1 MNHQY
6 PQRVD
11 NHQLEE
17 LSERHFRNL
26 LPRNW
31 TCEKPANDYGVD
43 LRVDLYDELAATGL
57 ELLVQ
62 LKASAEGSDQD
73 TETIRLRTAT
83 YNHLW
88 DKLQVVMPVKYIEA
102 EDKAYWL
109 LLSEVPE
116 PNRDQDTFTVHIPKV
131 NVLASLIG
139 IRFTSTFVR
148 RQMRSFP
155 RAVETVLNEEKFN
168 KALQRTSR

>member
-1 MNHQY
+1 MNRQY
-6 PQRVD
+6 PRRVD

-17 LSERHFRNL
+17 VSERCFRNL

-31 TCEKPANDYGVD
+31 TCDKPAQDYGVD
-43 LRVDLYDELAATGL
+43 LRVDLYDEQAATGL

-62 LKASAEGSDQD
+62 LKASTKGSNQE

-88 DKLQVVMPVKYIEA
+88 DKLQVVILVKYIEA
-102 EDKAYWL
+102 VDKAYWL

-116 PNRDQDTFTVHIPKV
+116 PNQDQDTFTVHIPKA
-131 NVLASLIG
+131 NVLSEIDWDK
-139 IRFTSTFVR
+139 IYEYVR
-148 RQMRSFP
+148 G
-155 RAVETVLNEEKFN
+155 VTDEKL
-168 KALQRTSR
+168 AARRRDRLQRREI

>member
-1 MNHQY
+1 MNRQY
-6 PQRVD
+6 PQRVN

-31 TCEKPANDYGVD
+31 TCEKPTQDYGVD
-43 LRVDLYDELAATGL
+43 LRVDLYNEQAATGL

-62 LKASAEGSDQD
+62 LKASADSANQE
-73 TETIRLRTAT
+73 TETISLGTAT

-88 DKLQVVMPVKYIEA
+88 DKLQVVMLVKYIEA

-116 PNRDQDTFTVHIPKV
+116 PNLDQDTFTIRIPKA
-131 NVLASLIG
+131 NVLSEINWDQ
-139 IRFTSTFVR
+139 IYEYVR
-148 RQMRSFP
+148 E
-155 RAVETVLNEEKFN
+155 VTDEKHAARRRN
-168 KALQRTSR
+168 RLERREI

>member
-1 MNHQY
+1 MEHQY

-17 LSERHFRNL
+17 VSERYVRNL

-31 TCEKPANDYGVD
+31 TCEKPAQDYGVD
-43 LRVDLYDELAATGL
+43 LRVDLYDEQAATGL

-62 LKASAEGSDQD
+62 LKASAESSSQEA
-73 TETIRLRTAT
+73 ETVRLRVAT

-88 DKLQVVMPVKYIEA
+88 DKLQVVMLVKYIEA
-102 EDKAYWL
+102 EDKAYWI

-116 PNRDQDTFTVHIPKV
+116 PNQDHDTFTVHIPKANALSEINWSRIYQYV
-131 NVLASLIG
+131 REVTDEKLAA
-139 IRFTSTFVR
+139 R
-148 RQMRSFP
+148 RRN
-155 RAVETVLNEEKFN
+155 RLERREI
-168 KALQRTSR
+168 

>member
-1 MNHQY
+1 MERQY

-17 LSERHFRNL
+17 MSERHFRSH

-31 TCEKPANDYGVD
+31 TCEKPAQDYGVD
-43 LRVDLYDELAATGL
+43 LKVDLYEGKAATGL

-62 LKASAEGSDQD
+62 LKASGDSSNQKS
-73 TETIRLRTAT
+73 ETIRLRTTT

-88 DKLQVVMPVKYIEA
+88 DKLQVVMLVKYIEA
-102 EDKAYWL
+102 EDRAYWL

-116 PNRDQDTFTVHIPKV
+116 PDQNQETFTVHIPKE
-131 NVLASLIG
+131 NILSEINWDK
-139 IRFTSTFVR
+139 I
-148 RQMRSFP
+148 QDYI
-155 RAVETVLNEEKFN
+155 RAVTEKKLATRRRNWFE
-168 KALQRTSR
+168 QRKI

>member
-1 MNHQY
+1 MKRQF

-17 LSERHFRNL
+17 LSERYFRSL

-31 TCEKPANDYGVD
+31 TCEKPTQDYGVD
-43 LRVDLYDELAATGL
+43 LRVDLYDEHAATGL

-62 LKASAEGSDQD
+62 LKASAGSSNQE

-88 DKLQVVMPVKYIEA
+88 DKLQVVMLVKYIEA
-102 EDKAYWL
+102 DDKAYWL

-116 PNRDQDTFTVHIPKV
+116 PHQDQDTFTVHIPKA
-131 NVLASLIG
+131 NVLSEINWDQ
-139 IRFTSTFVR
+139 IYEYVR
-148 RQMRSFP
+148 G
-155 RAVETVLNEEKFN
+155 VTDEKLAARRRN
-168 KALQRTSR
+168 RLEK

>member
-1 MNHQY
+1 MDRQY
-6 PQRVD
+6 PRRVD

-31 TCEKPANDYGVD
+31 TCEKPSQDYGVD
-43 LRVDLYDELAATGL
+43 IRVDLYDGQAATGL

-62 LKASAEGSDQD
+62 LKASAEGSNQE

-88 DKLQVVMPVKYIEA
+88 DRLPVVMLVKYIEA

-109 LLSEVPE
+109 LLSEVPA
-116 PNRDQDTFTVHIPKV
+116 PNQDQDTFTVHIPKV
-131 NVLASLIG
+131 NVLSEINWDLIYEY
-139 IRFTSTFVR
+139 VR
-148 RQMRSFP
+148 E
-155 RAVETVLNEEKFN
+155 VTDEKLAARRR
-168 KALQRTSR
+168 KRLERREI